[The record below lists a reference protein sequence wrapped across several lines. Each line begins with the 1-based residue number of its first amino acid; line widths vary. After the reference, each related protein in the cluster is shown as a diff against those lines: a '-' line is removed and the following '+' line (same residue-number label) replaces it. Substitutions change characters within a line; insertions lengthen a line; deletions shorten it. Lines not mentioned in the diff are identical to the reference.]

1 MGDISTWSPVDE
13 SNTAAPPNGWPE
25 NMQPSAVNNSA
36 RAIMGAVRRW
46 YDTVNAQL
54 GNFLPLS
61 GGTLTGHLNGTSI
74 STTGPMTAATVVNTT
89 GYQLS
94 GVPFAG
100 RQVDG
105 YHVVYDYAGVA
116 SLFLGGSN
124 IYRADTHAFQNNDGG
139 ASAPITTGNITA
151 GAVTTTTITAAGGI
165 SAPNIT
171 LTNTGI
177 STTGLTASANINA
190 NAGLI
195 VQGTS
200 TLKAITGT
208 TITTTSGISGPSVTA
223 TGSGMSTTNLVASAN
238 ITAGSY
244 TTSSD
249 SRIKQNIRPFKTGL
263 AAIQQLNP
271 VGFEYRETSPV
282 TPGETAYGLVADD
295 VVDILPEMVGEAAF
309 DIAGTLTALK
319 TLDQGHVPLVLINA
333 VKELAM
339 RVEALEAG
347 R

>member
-25 NMQPSAVNNSA
+25 NMQPSAVNNTG
-36 RAIMGAVRRW
+36 RALMGAVRRW
-46 YDTVNAQL
+46 YDTVTAQL
-54 GNFLPLS
+54 ANFLPLS

-74 STTGPMTAATVVNTT
+74 SVSSSISATTVVNTHEYRFD
-89 GYQLS
+89 GI
-94 GVPFAG
+94 PFAA
-100 RQVDG
+100 RQGDG
-105 YHVVYDYAGVA
+105 NNAIYDYSGTGA
-116 SLFLGGSN
+116 LFLGTDN
-124 IYRADTHAFQNNDGG
+124 TYRANGHYFQNNDGS
-139 ASAPITTGNITA
+139 ASAGITTG
-151 GAVTTTTITAAGGI
+151 TITATGGI

-177 STTGLTASANINA
+177 STTSLTASANINA
-190 NAGLI
+190 NSGLI
-195 VQGTS
+195 VLGTS

-249 SRIKQNIRPFKTGL
+249 SRIKQNIRPFKAGL
-263 AAIQQLNP
+263 AAIRQLNP

-282 TPGETAYGLVADD
+282 APGETAYGLVADD
-295 VVDILPEMVGEAAF
+295 VVDILPEMVGTAEF

-333 VKELAM
+333 VKELAA

>member
-1 MGDISTWSPVDE
+1 MGAISTWSPVDE

-25 NMQPSAVNNSA
+25 NMQPSAVNNTG
-36 RAIMGAVRRW
+36 RALMGAVRRW
-46 YDTVNAQL
+46 YDTVTAQL
-54 GNFLPLS
+54 ANFLPLS

-74 STTGPMTAATVVNTT
+74 SVSSSISATTVVNTHEYRFD
-89 GYQLS
+89 GI
-94 GVPFAG
+94 PFAA
-100 RQVDG
+100 RQGDG
-105 YHVVYDYAGVA
+105 NNAIYDYSGTGA
-116 SLFLGGSN
+116 LFLGTDN
-124 IYRADTHAFQNNDGG
+124 TYRANGHYFQNNDG
-139 ASAPITTGNITA
+139 SANAAITA
-151 GAVTTTTITAAGGI
+151 G
-165 SAPNIT
+165 SIT
-171 LTNTGI
+171 LTGTGI
-177 STTGLTASANINA
+177 STTNLTASANINA
-190 NAGLI
+190 NSGL
-195 VQGTS
+195 VVLGTS
-200 TLKAITGT
+200 TLKAITAT

-249 SRIKQNIRPFKTGL
+249 SRIKQNIRPFKAGL
-263 AAIQQLNP
+263 AAIRQLNP

-282 TPGETAYGLVADD
+282 APGETAYGLVADD
-295 VVDILPEMVGEAAF
+295 VVDILPEMVGTAEF

-333 VKELAM
+333 VKELAA